1 MKVVTVNVDESPGT
15 PARFG
20 VRAIP
25 NLVVLRAG
33 RVAEQIVGAV
43 AKSRLVQAIEAAI
56 A

>member
-1 MKVVTVNVDESPGT
+1 VTVNVEESPGT
-15 PARFG
+15 PGRFG

-25 NLVVLRAG
+25 NLVLVREG

-43 AKSRLVQAIEAAI
+43 AESRLVQAVEAAI